1 MSRISRRFLSGL
13 LPVLAL
19 TRFSP
24 TPLRPKNPPGRPISP
39 PPRPRPRR
47 KRKSF
52 SSHSSAPT
60 GAPGARSQAAVFDQ
74 QAFTSAARKQFVLV
88 QVDFPHERKLPDELK
103 EQNGKLAKKYKIN
116 AYPSVLLLKPD
127 GELMAQTGYSP
138 GGPKDYLKQLAGLM
152 KTYQSLA
159 GSSQLPAAT
168 GLDRAKLLD
177 QLIDAYNGLDNKI
190 GDIAGWRKE
199 IVALDSHN
207 KAGLKRKYEFQIYL
221 NNAQRAVRLAK
232 PAAAETAIDKAL
244 GAAGS
249 QAAATQ
255 RATIVKSKCCLARK
269 DYQASLACLRKALD
283 AARQRA
289 GCRRPESP
297 HPAIRKAPR
306 IAKGDQGR
314 RQSPLAGAT
323 NGTLISGG

>member
-1 MSRISRRFLSGL
+1 MTNRLSRPPPASSSSWSRSISR
-13 LPVLAL
+13 
-19 TRFSP
+19 T
-24 TPLRPKNPPGRPISP
+24 K
-39 PPRPRPRR
+39 
-47 KRKSF
+47 
-52 SSHSSAPT
+52 
-60 GAPGARSQAAVFDQ
+60 
-74 QAFTSAARKQFVLV
+74 
-88 QVDFPHERKLPDELK
+88 RKLPDELK

-159 GSSQLPAAT
+159 GLPQLPAAT

-190 GDIAGWRKE
+190 GDIAGWQKE

-221 NNAQRAVRLAK
+221 NNAQRALGAAK

-244 GAAGS
+244 ALPGLKPP
-249 QAAATQ
+249 QIQ

-283 AARQRA
+283 AAPKGPDADALKALIQRSEKLL
-289 GCRRPESP
+289 ESQK
-297 HPAIRKAPR
+297 AIKADGKAR
-306 IAKGDQGR
+306 SQGHN
-314 RQSPLAGAT
+314 